1 MAPHDDCIYKHW
13 PSDINR
19 NRNGSLQLESSSK
32 TTCRRKCTPGTPRAA
47 APPGAP
53 AVARLAPAPEAAA
66 PTVAA
71 GVPSTLPNRTKL
83 RVHSKVDHERGAT
96 VVSLTEPLG
105 GLREFGGSDWPEFN
119 RALVKAT
126 LATVPPTDADGM
138 DLRIAA
144 ACAALAAFAPKDE
157 IEAMVAAQAVALH
170 QATMECLRRA
180 MLAGQSFEV
189 ASKLRKDGANLA
201 RSMTDMLHALDCKRG
216 KTQVV
221 RVERVVVNDGG
232 QAIVGTV
239 AGAASCRDRGEG

>member
-1 MAPHDDCIYKHW
+1 MRKLM
-13 PSDINR
+13 
-19 NRNGSLQLESSSK
+19 GSPWWRDSNQSASGK
-32 TTCRRKCTPGTPRAA
+32 
-47 APPGAP
+47 PGA
-53 AVARLAPAPEAAA
+53 VQ
-66 PTVAA
+66 
-71 GVPSTLPNRTKL
+71 
-83 RVHSKVDHERGAT
+83 VDHGRGAI

-105 GLREFGGSDWPEFN
+105 GLREFGGSDSPEFN

-126 LATVPPTDADGM
+126 VATVPPTADGM

-157 IEAMVAAQAVALH
+157 IEAMVAAQAIALH

-239 AGAASCRDRGEG
+239 AAAASGRGRGEG